1 MNVRIPPKKEI
12 YSIPPKDGDY
22 FMQQLSNQ
30 LARIEREISAMRRKL
45 ARRELTRFEQP
56 TVNSA
61 RPLAAGQAVPWADK
75 QALRTEFMRSL
86 AAQAIEGEPLGATA
100 LQQRLA
106 HEGLATNELSQA
118 LIAARDE

>member
-1 MNVRIPPKKEI
+1 MDIPI
-12 YSIPPKDGDY
+12 
-22 FMQQLSNQ
+22 QQVSNQ
-30 LARIEREISAMRRKL
+30 LARIEREISTMRRDL
-45 ARRELTRFEQP
+45 ARVEQP

-75 QALRTEFMRSL
+75 QALRAEFMRIL

-106 HEGLATNELSQA
+106 HEGLAPNELSQA

>member
-1 MNVRIPPKKEI
+1 MDVPVQE
-12 YSIPPKDGDY
+12 
-22 FMQQLSNQ
+22 LSNQ
-30 LARIEREISAMRRKL
+30 LTRIEREISALRRD
-45 ARRELTRFEQP
+45 LTRFEQP
-56 TVNSA
+56 IGNTA
-61 RPLAAGQAVPWADK
+61 QPLAAGQAVPWADK
-75 QALRTEFMRSL
+75 QALRAEFRRNL

>member
-1 MNVRIPPKKEI
+1 MDVPI
-12 YSIPPKDGDY
+12 
-22 FMQQLSNQ
+22 QQVSNQ
-30 LARIEREISAMRRKL
+30 LARIEREISAMRRDL
-45 ARRELTRFEQP
+45 TRRELAHVEPP
-56 TVNSA
+56 TVNRA
-61 RPLAAGQAVPWADK
+61 RPLAAGQTLPWVDK
-75 QALRTEFMRSL
+75 PALRAEFRRSL

>member
-1 MNVRIPPKKEI
+1 MDIPI
-12 YSIPPKDGDY
+12 
-22 FMQQLSNQ
+22 QQVSNQ
-30 LARIEREISAMRRKL
+30 LARIEREISTMRRDL
-45 ARRELTRFEQP
+45 ARRELTRVEQP
-56 TVNSA
+56 TVNNA
-61 RPLAAGQAVPWADK
+61 RPVAAGQAVPWADK
-75 QALRTEFMRSL
+75 QALRAEFMRIL